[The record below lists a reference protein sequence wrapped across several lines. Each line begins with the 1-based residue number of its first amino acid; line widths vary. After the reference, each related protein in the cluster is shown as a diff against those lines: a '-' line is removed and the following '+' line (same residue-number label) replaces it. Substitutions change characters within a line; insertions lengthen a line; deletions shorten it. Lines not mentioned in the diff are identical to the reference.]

1 MTTRAVVKTPT
12 LGLLGTR
19 QAFGAVCVRVA
30 REKTV
35 HVVIVGCGRVGS
47 TLGRE
52 LVGAGHTVAVIDR
65 KSEAFSRL
73 GEAFTGQKITGIG
86 FDRDVLIEAG
96 IEKAGAL
103 AAVTNGDNSNIL
115 IARVAR
121 EEFGIDRVVARIYDP
136 KRAEIYERL
145 GIATVATVKWTSER
159 ILRRILPDLPAV
171 EWTDPSAKVVLVER
185 ELPKNLVGSRVL
197 SLDSATA
204 RIVAVRRLGAAMIPV
219 ADTVIQEGDVAYVAA
234 EIKSLEAFD
243 ASLASSNGKG
253 H

>member
-1 MTTRAVVKTPT
+1 M
-12 LGLLGTR
+12 
-19 QAFGAVCVRVA
+19 
-30 REKTV
+30 

-47 TLGRE
+47 ALGRE
-52 LVGAGHTVAVIDR
+52 LVSAGHTVAVVDR
-65 KSEAFSRL
+65 KAEAFSRL
-73 GEAFTGQKITGIG
+73 GESFTGQKIMGIG

-96 IEKAGAL
+96 IQKAGAL

-121 EEFGIDRVVARIYDP
+121 EEFGIERVVARIYDP

-185 ELPKNLVGSRVL
+185 ELPKAIVGTRVL
-197 SLDSATA
+197 SLDSAIA
-204 RIVAVRRLGAAMIPV
+204 RVVAIRRLGTAIIPT
-219 ADTVIQEGDVAYVAA
+219 ADTVVQEGDVAYVAA
-234 EIKSLEAFD
+234 EIKSLETFD
-243 ASLASSNGKG
+243 KSLVVATGKD

>member
-1 MTTRAVVKTPT
+1 M
-12 LGLLGTR
+12 
-19 QAFGAVCVRVA
+19 
-30 REKTV
+30 

-52 LVGAGHTVAVIDR
+52 LVAVGHTVAVVDR

-73 GEAFTGQKITGIG
+73 GESFSGQKIAGIG
-86 FDRDVLIEAG
+86 FDRDILIEAG

-121 EEFGIDRVVARIYDP
+121 EEFGIERVVARIYDP

-145 GIATVATVKWTSER
+145 GIATVATVKWTTER
-159 ILRRILPDLPAV
+159 ILRRILPELPAV

-185 ELPKNLVGSRVL
+185 ELPKTLVGTRVL

-204 RIVAVRRLGAAMIPV
+204 RIVSIRRLGAAIVPV
-219 ADTVIQEGDVAYVAA
+219 ADTVVQEGDVAYVAV
-234 EIKSLEAFD
+234 EVKSLEAFD
-243 ASLASSNGKG
+243 ASLASTSGKG

>member
-1 MTTRAVVKTPT
+1 M
-12 LGLLGTR
+12 
-19 QAFGAVCVRVA
+19 
-30 REKTV
+30 

-52 LVGAGHTVAVIDR
+52 LTKAGHTVAVIDR
-65 KSEAFSRL
+65 KPEAFSRL
-73 GEAFTGQKITGIG
+73 GEGFSGRTIVGIG

-96 IEKAGAL
+96 IERAGAL
-103 AAVTNGDNSNIL
+103 ASVTNGDNSNIL

-121 EEFGIDRVVARIYDP
+121 EEFGLERVVARIYDP

-159 ILRRILPDLPAV
+159 IMRRILPDLPAV

-185 ELPKNLVGSRVL
+185 EMPKELVGRRVS
-197 SLDSATA
+197 SLDTADA
-204 RIVAVRRLGAAMIPV
+204 RISAIRRLGSAVIV
-219 ADTVIQEGDVAYVAA
+219 DEDTVVQEGDVAYVLAQV
-234 EIKSLEAFD
+234 SGLEAFD
-243 ASLASSNGKG
+243 ASLANPSGKG

>member
-1 MTTRAVVKTPT
+1 M
-12 LGLLGTR
+12 
-19 QAFGAVCVRVA
+19 
-30 REKTV
+30 

-52 LVGAGHTVAVIDR
+52 LVAVGHTVAVVDR

-73 GEAFTGQKITGIG
+73 GESFSGQKIAGIG
-86 FDRDVLIEAG
+86 FDRDILIEAG

-121 EEFGIDRVVARIYDP
+121 EEFGIERVVARIYDP

-159 ILRRILPDLPAV
+159 ILRRILPELPAV
-171 EWTDPSAKVVLVER
+171 EWTDASAKVVLVER
-185 ELPKNLVGSRVL
+185 ELPKTLVGTRVL

-204 RIVAVRRLGAAMIPV
+204 RIVSIRRLGAAIIPV
-219 ADTVIQEGDVAYVAA
+219 ADTVVQEGDVAYVAV
-234 EIKSLEAFD
+234 EVKSLEAFD
-243 ASLASSNGKG
+243 ASLASTSGKG